1 MFDLFLLIFLRS
13 EAHTSVAD
21 SPPETKPEEKVTSE
35 FLRIYVS
42 RLEVGGVGD
51 GGWLP
56 RQRQEMR
63 TYIFPPPPCRCP
75 FSHAPSSPD
84 PELRYRGHAGCRR
97 RDQGPE
103 KGDVGREDD
112 INVTSWRALV
122 STKKRPQAAFPRA
135 QSSTGVGRARRSD
148 PGGGRAQEHLG
159 RGTSPNSA
167 QNTPSNQAPPL
178 ARSPARPRPKK
189 N

>member
-1 MFDLFLLIFLRS
+1 M
-13 EAHTSVAD
+13 AD

-56 RQRQEMR
+56 RQKQEMR

-84 PELRYRGHAGCRR
+84 PELRHRGHAGCRR